1 MIYEKLGRSGLK
13 VSRLCLG
20 TMQFGGRTTEADSIA
35 IIDRARDAGLNFID
49 TADVYNGGVS
59 EEITGRGIKAHR
71 DDWVLATKLGN
82 GPLDPPNRRG
92 ASRGWIMKACEA
104 SLKRLGVETIDIY
117 YLHREDLE
125 TDMAETVRALGDLIS
140 AGKIRYFGVSNF
152 RAWRVAEICNICDR
166 LNVDRPVVS
175 QPYYNAVNRMPEV
188 EHLPACDHY
197 GLGVFPYSPM
207 ARGVLTAKYQP
218 GVAPLEGSRAGMND
232 ARIMESEWREESL
245 VIAQKIAEHAQSRGV
260 TPGRFAVAWLLA
272 NKFVTGTIVGPR
284 TMEHLEGALGAETIQ
299 FTQEDEAFVD
309 ALVPSGHPS
318 TPGYTDP
325 EYPLEGRVLRS

>member
-1 MIYEKLGRSGLK
+1 MIYETLGRSSLQ

-20 TMQFGGRTTEADSIA
+20 TMQFGGRTTETDSVA
-35 IIDRARDAGLNFID
+35 IIERAREAGLNFID

-82 GPLDPPNRRG
+82 GPHEPPNRRG
-92 ASRGWIMKACEA
+92 ASRSWIMKACDA
-104 SLKRLGVETIDIY
+104 SLERLGVEVIDIY
-117 YLHREDLE
+117 YLHREDPE
-125 TDMAETVRALGDLIS
+125 TDMVDTVRALGVLIS

-152 RAWRVAEICNICDR
+152 RAWRVAEICNICDH
-166 LNVDRPVVS
+166 LNVDRPIVS

-188 EHLPACDHY
+188 EHLPACRHY

-218 GVAPLEGSRAGMND
+218 GAAPLKDSRAGVND
-232 ARIMESEWREESL
+232 PRMMASEWREDSL
-245 VIAQKIAEHAQSRGV
+245 VIAQKIAAHAKGRGV

-272 NKFVTGTIVGPR
+272 SKFVTGTIVGPR
-284 TMEHLEGALGAETIQ
+284 TMEHLEGALGSEAFA
-299 FTQEDEAFVD
+299 FTAEDEAFVD
-309 ALVPSGHPS
+309 ALVPRGHPS

-325 EYPLEGRVLRS
+325 EYPLEGRVLR